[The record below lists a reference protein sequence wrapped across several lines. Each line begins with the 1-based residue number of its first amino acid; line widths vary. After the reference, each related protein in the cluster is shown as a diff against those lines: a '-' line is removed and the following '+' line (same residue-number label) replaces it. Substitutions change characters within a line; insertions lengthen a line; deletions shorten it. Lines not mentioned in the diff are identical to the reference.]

1 MWQYSITKL
10 SLKCPIW
17 KWKHLKLVETP
28 KISFDAT
35 FSFKPL
41 VILFRFHTVFH
52 VPKNGNSLR
61 VIKRHAKGLVWL
73 QRSPEGPWHPGEDIA
88 GMMINVARY
97 RFPTQSDGFPA
108 SWGDSNA
115 AVAGAAWFSRLQKR
129 GLRSYAYALIL
140 PHVID
145 LFPVPANL
153 LTDRSALFCVWRK
166 CHGKWE
172 MLKNSILNPGRLD
185 YLRKNNQPAV
195 QVASTFSIQNNFQT
209 GPWWPSEHPASEW
222 SWQTQITNHCSITCC
237 CLALPHIPHISSY
250 SSILRTM
257 LYNLMGSVACTARGG
272 GGGITTSQSQLGH
285 MNTSRCF
292 KI

>member
-10 SLKCPIW
+10 SLRCPIW

-28 KISFDAT
+28 KMSFDAT

-52 VPKNGNSLR
+52 VPKNGNSLK

-172 MLKNSILNPGRLD
+172 MLKNSILNPAD
-185 YLRKNNQPAV
+185 
-195 QVASTFSIQNNFQT
+195 
-209 GPWWPSEHPASEW
+209 W
-222 SWQTQITNHCSITCC
+222 
-237 CLALPHIPHISSY
+237 
-250 SSILRTM
+250 
-257 LYNLMGSVACTARGG
+257 
-272 GGGITTSQSQLGH
+272 TTSERTTNPRCKWLQPFPSKTIFKLDPGDPRNILQVNEVGKHKSQIIAVSHAVVLLYLIYLIYRH
-285 MNTSRCF
+285 IHPFSEQCC
-292 KI
+292 II